1 MVAVMLRSHR
11 KSEIPVVPGARY
23 AIVASLY
30 NTEYVD
36 GMVHAAQA
44 VLESATPS
52 AVELVRVPGSFE
64 IPMAAAALARRTT
77 KRPDAI
83 LCLGVIWQ
91 GATNHAD
98 QIGGAVTRA
107 LMDLAMET
115 GIPVIHEVLTVKN
128 ARQARERT
136 LDPETNRG
144 AEAASTAIDMVAV
157 LHGIRKPTRR

>member
-1 MVAVMLRSHR
+1 MVGDMLRSHR
-11 KSEIPVVPGARY
+11 KSEIPVVAGGHY

-36 GMVHAAQA
+36 GMVNAAQA
-44 VLESATPS
+44 VLETAKPS
-52 AVELVRVPGSFE
+52 AVEIVRVPGSFE
-64 IPMAAAALARRTT
+64 IPMAAAALARRTA

-157 LHGIRKPTRR
+157 LRGIRKPARR